1 MEHQFAKYIRL
12 EFRPEFGRIVRDTH
26 NNSHL
31 LHVIGLS
38 GDGEDVLLR
47 VAEYILK
54 SLPNDPAMEPDW
66 NLGTVCLI
74 ASEWALPEQ
83 VNSYTEN
90 IRSFFLDAMLFAEG
104 SGTTDSRKGL
114 ERRYEEQIRPL
125 LNRTAVKKRA

>member
-1 MEHQFAKYIRL
+1 MEHQFAKYVRSA
-12 EFRPEFGRIVRDTH
+12 FRPEFGRIVRDTH
-26 NNSHL
+26 DNPHL

-47 VAEYILK
+47 VVEYILK
-54 SLPNDPAMEPDW
+54 NLPNDPAMEPDW

-74 ASEWALPEQ
+74 ASEWDLPERE
-83 VNSYTEN
+83 NSDAEN

-125 LNRTAVKKRA
+125 LNRTAVKERA